1 MRLWIKVMYKT
12 PKSFYTEGEWR
23 NGIITG
29 SRHLL
34 NKDLLSFFSLEW
46 QTLAYIYVLIK
57 ILRKVVRLIRYRL
70 NFKILK
76 KARGNENNITYQGTD
91 L

>member
-12 PKSFYTEGEWR
+12 PKSFYNEGEWR

-46 QTLAYIYVLIK
+46 
-57 ILRKVVRLIRYRL
+57 
-70 NFKILK
+70 
-76 KARGNENNITYQGTD
+76 
-91 L
+91 